1 MVRITCTIL
10 MVHLP
15 VMPGTV
21 ARTRHKCK
29 QSIYVYIFYHFTKVG
44 FIVITKV
51 TIQKKD
57 STYTVTSVTKSAYN
71 NFSKERKSEIG
82 QRTTFKPFCRL

>member
-10 MVHLP
+10 MVHLL

-29 QSIYVYIFYHFTKVG
+29 QSIYVYIFYHFTKV
-44 FIVITKV
+44 
-51 TIQKKD
+51 D

-71 NFSKERKSEIG
+71 NFSEERKSEIG